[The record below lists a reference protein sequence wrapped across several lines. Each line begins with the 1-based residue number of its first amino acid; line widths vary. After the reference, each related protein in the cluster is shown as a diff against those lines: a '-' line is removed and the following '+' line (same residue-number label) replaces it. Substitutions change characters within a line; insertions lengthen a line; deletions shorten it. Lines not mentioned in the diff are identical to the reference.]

1 MDIDKKLNDGVM
13 TLAVSGRLDTNTS
26 PELEAEVKTDGI
38 KEVIFDFAGLE
49 YISSA
54 GLRVLMGAQ
63 KAMMANGGKVKILIG
78 GKGYGKKGKTDCR
91 QRFPDRRGRQED
103 LWLIY
108 RASWKGGLYRD
119 LSAGSSD
126 GG

>member
-1 MDIDKKLNDGVM
+1 MDIDKKLNDGVL

-26 PELEAEVKTDGI
+26 PELEAEVKTDGV

-63 KAMMANGGKVKILIG
+63 KAMMANGGKVKILNPNAMV
-78 GKGYGKKGKTDCR
+78 KGVFDMT
-91 QRFPDRRGRQED
+91 
-103 LWLIY
+103 
-108 RASWKGGLYRD
+108 GL
-119 LSAGSSD
+119 SGIFEIV
-126 GG
+126 